1 MAQYDVFKNPRGG
14 VYPLLLDMQ
23 SDVLTRL
30 ERRVVVPLVARKK
43 YGAKPISK
51 LNPLV
56 TIGGIEYVIV
66 FQDLAAVPTSALG
79 ERVDS
84 LANRRADLV
93 AAVDLLF
100 TGI

>member
-14 VYPLLLDMQ
+14 VYPLVLDMQ
-23 SDVLTRL
+23 ADVLGKL

-43 YGAKPISK
+43 YSGKPIAR

-56 TIGGIEYVIV
+56 TIGGIEYVLV
-66 FQDLAAVPTSALG
+66 FQDMAAIPTIALG
-79 ERVDS
+79 ERVVS
-84 LANRRADLV
+84 MAGRRADLV
-93 AAVDLLF
+93 AALDLLF